1 MFRLAPTHKKII
13 ILILAISLVCC
24 NSMASA
30 RTRKIK
36 VSNAELKRQEMKK
49 PMKMYTQDNV
59 ELLAKLIMAEN
70 GHAKHDETLWLT
82 GVVVLNRVKSKQY
95 PNTIRDVIYQRGQYS
110 TAKKLGNVKPSTR
123 ALEIAN
129 ELLIQGV
136 GDYPKNLVFQS
147 MFPQGKKTYK
157 VIDGEYFCLA

>member
-1 MFRLAPTHKKII
+1 MFRLAPTHKKTI
-13 ILILAISLVCC
+13 ILILAISLICC

-36 VSNAELKRQEMKK
+36 VSNAELKRQGMKK
-49 PMKMYTQDNV
+49 PMKMYTQGNV

-95 PNTIRDVIYQRGQYS
+95 PNTIRGVIYQRGQYS
-110 TAKKLGNVKPSTR
+110 TAKKLGNSKRTVDTGSWRLSKESSVSVYVSAR
-123 ALEIAN
+123 KEN
-129 ELLIQGV
+129 VQG
-136 GDYPKNLVFQS
+136 D
-147 MFPQGKKTYK
+147 
-157 VIDGEYFCLA
+157 

>member
-1 MFRLAPTHKKII
+1 MFRLAPTHKKTI
-13 ILILAISLVCC
+13 ILILAISLICC

-36 VSNAELKRQEMKK
+36 VSNAELKRQGMKK
-49 PMKMYTQDNV
+49 PMKMYTQGNV

-95 PNTIRDVIYQRGQYS
+95 PNTIRGVIYQRGQYS
-110 TAKKLGNVKPSTR
+110 TAKKTWECKTVNK
-123 ALEIAN
+123 
-129 ELLIQGV
+129 GV
-136 GDYPKNLVFQS
+136 GDSKRTVDTGSWRLSKESSVSVYVSARKENV
-147 MFPQGKKTYK
+147 QG
-157 VIDGEYFCLA
+157 D